1 MSSGVYRHVRS
12 GRLYN
17 LVGIARDVV
26 NPTKKVM
33 VYSQLY
39 SGVLSGGSGGSDT
52 ATETPLP
59 IGSMWIRDEQD
70 FYDKFEKIQ

>member
-17 LVGIARDVV
+17 LIGIARDVV

-39 SGVLSGGSGGSDT
+39 SGTRLLS
-52 ATETPLP
+52 
-59 IGSMWIRDEQD
+59 
-70 FYDKFEKIQ
+70 K